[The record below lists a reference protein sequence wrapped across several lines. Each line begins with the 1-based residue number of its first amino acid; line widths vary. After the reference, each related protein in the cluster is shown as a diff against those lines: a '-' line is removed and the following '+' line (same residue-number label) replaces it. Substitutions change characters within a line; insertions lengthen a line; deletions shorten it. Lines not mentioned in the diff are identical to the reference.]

1 VIGVGHTSRLK
12 MANGSLPLRWLVCP
26 LWSPLMIFL
35 VSLDLSHQYFF
46 YDTNNVIIKV
56 LICFRDLFSF
66 FSPVSLTNYN
76 EDKRERERERETKK
90 ILKVHQNINDDIINT
105 AEKISKI
112 WIQRHQKILSTIIGV
127 GHTSHPK
134 ASESLVI
141 LDGSCDLSLS
151 PLVTVLDD
159 VGFVSSR
166 SFWQFQWYHH

>member
-56 LICFRDLFSF
+56 LICLRDLFF

-76 EDKRERERERETKK
+76 EDKRERERDEKDLEGAPKHQWWHHQYCRKD
-90 ILKVHQNINDDIINT
+90 LKDMNPKTLKNIINDNWGGPH
-105 AEKISKI
+105 EPPKSKWVTCHI
-112 WIQRHQKILSTIIGV
+112 WMAR
-127 GHTSHPK
+127 
-134 ASESLVI
+134 
-141 LDGSCDLSLS
+141 
-151 PLVTVLDD
+151 VT
-159 VGFVSSR
+159 
-166 SFWQFQWYHH
+166 YPCHHW